1 MGNELVSIQIDDSR
15 LKAALENLER
25 SGLDLGPAMRKIAHA
40 MATETE
46 RNFAAQGRP
55 RWKPLE
61 ETTLLNRAR
70 SSKRFSKKDGSTSEK
85 KRGIHRKDGGLL
97 KSALNRMENA
107 MILQDSGRLA
117 SSISTDFDS
126 THAVIG
132 TNVEYAAIHQFGGM
146 AGRGRKV
153 KIEARP
159 FLPITADGA
168 LTPEAS
174 AEVLSTVLRHLEK
187 AAGI

>member
-1 MGNELVSIQIDDSR
+1 MGNELVSIRIDDSQLR
-15 LKAALENLER
+15 AALDRLER
-25 SGLDLGPAMRKIAHA
+25 SAVDLGPAMRKIAQA

-55 RWKPLE
+55 RWKPLADA
-61 ETTLLNRAR
+61 TLLNRAR

-85 KRGIHRKDGGLL
+85 KHGIHRKDGGLL
-97 KSALNRMENA
+97 KSALKRMESA

-126 THAVIG
+126 THAIIG
-132 TNVEYAAIHQFGGM
+132 SNVEYAAIHQFGGM
-146 AGRGRKV
+146 AGPGRKV
-153 KIEARP
+153 EIEARP
-159 FLPITADGA
+159 YLPITADGA

-174 AEVLSTVLRHLEK
+174 EEVLSTVLRHLEK
-187 AAGI
+187 AAGL